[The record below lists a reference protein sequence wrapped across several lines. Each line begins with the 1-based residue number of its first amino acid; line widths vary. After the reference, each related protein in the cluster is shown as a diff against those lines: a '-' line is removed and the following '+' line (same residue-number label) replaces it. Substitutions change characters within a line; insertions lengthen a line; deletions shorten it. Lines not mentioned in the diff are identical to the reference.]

1 MKVSEWLRR
10 YQISGE
16 PPLGVEGAADP
27 MLAFWCGWL
36 LAAVASGG
44 RISRSDP
51 RNVEMAIKAAIFIE
65 ERAK

>member
-16 PPLGVEGAADP
+16 PPLDEDST
-27 MLAFWCGWL
+27 LAFWCGWL
-36 LAAVASGG
+36 LASVATGG
-44 RISRSDP
+44 RIARGDP
-51 RNVEMAIKAAIFIE
+51 RNVEMAIKAAEFIE